1 MCGCSFLNASCF
13 YLLKQLSAEYQTAI
27 AMRPAEKRMKKVD
40 LKLLKYVF
48 INYSE
53 KDKVD

>member
-1 MCGCSFLNASCF
+1 MCGCLNASCF
-13 YLLKQLSAEYQTAI
+13 YLLTQLSAEYQTAI